1 MSTVPAPPSHFGN
14 KIGRIFNFLK
24 NVLVLLKKSVV
35 NNTLFTVAFIVFFIL
50 FPSIYYLYTFKLFNI
65 VRDFPIS
72 TIILTVLT
80 FFSSLTVILL
90 KLEPPSNGANM
101 QVFFKTLYNIGYLF
115 ALFLLFSLLFH
126 ISKFIVYN
134 STTSSI
140 SIAFLIVLLFLTLR
154 TSYDREANESFND
167 GVSDI
172 KDNLFT
178 ILKNILFL
186 IPCLIVDFMEWIK
199 KHISGLPGT
208 SYMITVIIALAIFL
222 LYVLPIAKE
231 LLESTKGITFIQKSK
246 SLEHQIIYLTQKQ
259 LKDKIIQSKPFIKR
273 NLLRKNNDFKSY
285 LEKKSSSIPDLDK
298 SRTIEGFDKEIHLL
312 DKNLMYDDEIDQ
324 WSKAEKSIIEQEMEK
339 NRLTIDDFK
348 TVKSFKEYILSLR
361 QEDKYYELLNKI
373 SDYNKMKND
382 FIHQEA
388 SSLVHLINRTNHI
401 QDYNYHYGLSF
412 WVYFDPQIHSI
423 QASQNKRGFIMTY
436 SNSPKMFYDY
446 NTSELKITIENCENK
461 NNRCSENLVYK
472 TKDILF
478 QRWNHFVVNYNYG
491 TLDAFINNNLVLS
504 KTNVSP
510 YIENAFLKFGS
521 DREPLYNCGICN
533 IKYYDKPLNLTNIG
547 EIYKNKKIPCDA

>member
-1 MSTVPAPPSHFGN
+1 MVTVPAPPSHFGN
-14 KIGRIFNFLK
+14 KIGRIFTFLK

-35 NNTLFTVAFIVFFIL
+35 NNTLLTVVFIVFFIL
-50 FPSIYYLYTFKLFNI
+50 FPSIYYLYTFRLFNI
-65 VRDFPIS
+65 VHNFPIL

-80 FFSSLTVILL
+80 FFSCLTIILL
-90 KLEPPSNGANM
+90 KLDPPNNTANIK
-101 QVFFKTLYNIGYLF
+101 VFYKTLYNIGYLF
-115 ALFLLFSLLFH
+115 ALCLLFSLLFH
-126 ISKFIVYN
+126 VSKFIVYN

-167 GVSDI
+167 DVSDI
-172 KDNLFT
+172 KESLFT
-178 ILKNILFL
+178 ILKNMLFL

-199 KHISGLPGT
+199 KYISGLPRT
-208 SYMITVIIALAIFL
+208 SYMITVLISLAILL
-222 LYVLPIAKE
+222 LYILPIVKE
-231 LLESTKGITFIQKSK
+231 LLKSTKGITFVQKSK

-285 LEKKSSSIPDLDK
+285 LEKNSSSIPDLDK
-298 SRTIEGFDKEIHLL
+298 TRTIEGFDKEIHLL
-312 DKNLMYDDEIDQ
+312 DKNIMYDDEIDQ
-324 WSKAEKSIIEQEMEK
+324 WSKAEKSLLEQEIKK

-348 TVKSFKEYILSLR
+348 SVKNFKKYILSLR

-373 SDYNKMKND
+373 SEYNKMKND
-382 FIHQEA
+382 FIHQES

-412 WVYFDPQIHSI
+412 WVYFDPHIHRI
-423 QASQNKRGFIMTY
+423 QTSQNKRGFIMTY
-436 SNSPKMFYDY
+436 SNSPKIFYDY
-446 NTSELKITIENCENK
+446 DTSELKITIENCENE
-461 NNRCSENLVYK
+461 NNRCVENLVYK
-472 TKDILF
+472 TKEILF

-491 TLDAFINNNLVLS
+491 TLDVFINNNLVLS

-533 IKYYDKPLNLTNIG
+533 IKYYDKPLNLLNIG
-547 EIYKNKKIPCDA
+547 EIYKTKKIPCDV

>member
-1 MSTVPAPPSHFGN
+1 MNTWD
-14 KIGRIFNFLK
+14 KIGRIFTFLK
-24 NVLVLLKKSVV
+24 NVLVLLKKSLV
-35 NNTLFTVAFIVFFIL
+35 NNTVLTIAFIVFFIL
-50 FPSIYYLYTFKLFNI
+50 FPSIYYLYTFRLFNI
-65 VRDFPIS
+65 VRNFPIL

-80 FFSSLTVILL
+80 FFSCLTVILL
-90 KLEPPSNGANM
+90 KLDPPNNAANM
-101 QVFFKTLYNIGYLF
+101 QVFYKTLYNIGYLF

-134 STTSSI
+134 STTTSI
-140 SIAFLIVLLFLTLR
+140 SIAFLVVLLFLALR
-154 TSYDREANESFND
+154 TSYDRETNNSFND
-167 GVSDI
+167 DVSDI
-172 KDNLFT
+172 KDSLFT
-178 ILKNILFL
+178 ILKNVLFL
-186 IPCLIVDFMEWIK
+186 IPCLIVDFIEWIK
-199 KHISGLPGT
+199 KHISGLPRT
-208 SYMITVIIALAIFL
+208 SYMITVLIVLTILL
-222 LYVLPIAKE
+222 LYILPIAKE
-231 LLESTKGITFIQKSK
+231 LLKSTKGITFVQKSK

-285 LEKKSSSIPDLDK
+285 LEKNSSSIPDLDK
-298 SRTIEGFDKEIHLL
+298 SRTIEGFDEEIHLL

-324 WSKAEKSIIEQEMEK
+324 WDEAEKSLIEQEMDK
-339 NRLTIDDFK
+339 NRLTFDDFK
-348 TVKSFKEYILSLR
+348 TPKRFKEYILSLR

-373 SDYNKMKND
+373 SEYNKMKND

-412 WVYFDPQIHSI
+412 WVYFDPQIQSI
-423 QASQNKRGFIMTY
+423 QTSQNKRGFIMTY
-436 SNSPKMFYDY
+436 SNSPKIFYDY
-446 NTSELKITIENCENK
+446 DTSELKITIENCEHE
-461 NNRCSENLVYK
+461 NNRCAENLVYK
-472 TKDILF
+472 TKEILF

-491 TLDAFINNNLVLS
+491 TLDIFINNNLVLS

-547 EIYKNKKIPCDA
+547 EIYRTKKIPCDV

>member
-1 MSTVPAPPSHFGN
+1 
-14 KIGRIFNFLK
+14 
-24 NVLVLLKKSVV
+24 
-35 NNTLFTVAFIVFFIL
+35 
-50 FPSIYYLYTFKLFNI
+50 
-65 VRDFPIS
+65 
-72 TIILTVLT
+72 
-80 FFSSLTVILL
+80 
-90 KLEPPSNGANM
+90 
-101 QVFFKTLYNIGYLF
+101 
-115 ALFLLFSLLFH
+115 
-126 ISKFIVYN
+126 
-134 STTSSI
+134 
-140 SIAFLIVLLFLTLR
+140 
-154 TSYDREANESFND
+154 
-167 GVSDI
+167 
-172 KDNLFT
+172 
-178 ILKNILFL
+178 
-186 IPCLIVDFMEWIK
+186 MEWIK